1 MATHEKD
8 RTTPVTPWF
17 QGTEFP
23 VRVGVYQRQ
32 YTYGKTP
39 SVQYCYWNGKGW
51 AMGEHTVEQAMRHRE
66 AFMVAPR
73 QHLPWRGVL
82 K

>member
-1 MATHEKD
+1 MNL
-8 RTTPVTPWF
+8 TPWF
-17 QGTEFP
+17 PGDTKP
-23 VRVGVYQRQ
+23 THRGVYQRQ

-39 SVQYCYWNGKGW
+39 SVQFCYWSGKGW
-51 AMGEHTVEQAMRHRE
+51 AMGEHTVEQAERHRD

-73 QHLPWRGVL
+73 QSLPWRGVL

>member
-1 MATHEKD
+1 MNLTH
-8 RTTPVTPWF
+8 WF
-17 QGTEFP
+17 PGDTKP
-23 VRVGVYQRQ
+23 TRRGVYQRQ

-39 SVQYCYWNGKGW
+39 SVQFCYWNGKGW
-51 AMGEHTVEQAMRHRE
+51 AMGEHTVEQAERHRD

-73 QHLPWRGVL
+73 QSLPWRGVL

>member
-1 MATHEKD
+1 MNL
-8 RTTPVTPWF
+8 TPWVP
-17 QGTEFP
+17 GNTKP
-23 VRVGVYQRQ
+23 VRRGVYQRQ

-39 SVQYCYWNGKGW
+39 SVQFCFWSGKGW
-51 AMGEHTVEQAMRHRE
+51 AMGEHTVEQAERHRD

-73 QHLPWRGVL
+73 QSLPWRGVL

>member
-1 MATHEKD
+1 MTL
-8 RTTPVTPWF
+8 TPWF
-17 QGTEFP
+17 PGDTKP
-23 VRVGVYQRQ
+23 TRRGVYQRQ

-39 SVQYCYWNGKGW
+39 SVQFCFWNGKGW
-51 AMGEHTVEQAMRHRE
+51 AMGEHTVEQAERHRD

-73 QHLPWRGVL
+73 QSLPWRGVL